1 MENTKE
7 NKKLLVLGLSLSAVI
22 VLLIVTIV
30 LMTINNKSD
39 FQNDYTQSIESGE
52 SFEAS
57 VEISVETSS
66 EVTDVFNESVE
77 SVEDSDE
84 IFHGWI
90 INEYGYT
97 YIYDNSGYEQFNYK
111 ASALNRYVNSINS
124 LSEALPKT
132 TRFFNITVP
141 VSSTFV
147 SIPKEIYANDNFYN
161 QSQSAFVSTVES
173 KLNSKVLSVSI
184 VNELEEMYDNGDYVF
199 YRTDKNWTSLAAH
212 RAYLKFCESASLNGF
227 AITSFNKINVGLY
240 LGSFYNATQFAPM
253 FENPDE
259 MICYSTIPTIKASLS
274 VINNGI
280 VYNNY
285 ELCNNPVSLTT
296 GYNFYL
302 GTAAQK
308 YEISTNSDGGSL
320 LIISDSSSYPMISF
334 LASHYSKIDVID
346 PMKCSDSLDTILSSK
361 DYDDCILMCYSTNAI
376 SGEFIPEL
384 NKLIGG
390 TNG

>member
-22 VLLIVTIV
+22 FLLIVTIV

-39 FQNDYTQSIESGE
+39 FQNDYSQSIESGE

-147 SIPKEIYANDNFYN
+147 SIPKEIYANDNF
-161 QSQSAFVSTVES
+161 
-173 KLNSKVLSVSI
+173 
-184 VNELEEMYDNGDYVF
+184 
-199 YRTDKNWTSLAAH
+199 
-212 RAYLKFCESASLNGF
+212 
-227 AITSFNKINVGLY
+227 
-240 LGSFYNATQFAPM
+240 
-253 FENPDE
+253 
-259 MICYSTIPTIKASLS
+259 
-274 VINNGI
+274 
-280 VYNNY
+280 
-285 ELCNNPVSLTT
+285 LCDFHCL
-296 GYNFYL
+296 
-302 GTAAQK
+302 
-308 YEISTNSDGGSL
+308 
-320 LIISDSSSYPMISF
+320 
-334 LASHYSKIDVID
+334 
-346 PMKCSDSLDTILSSK
+346 
-361 DYDDCILMCYSTNAI
+361 
-376 SGEFIPEL
+376 
-384 NKLIGG
+384 
-390 TNG
+390 